1 MEVDATEVDTS
12 NQGSPETITA
22 DMEEDF
28 HLGGQGPGL
37 KVIEYRNQETINTT
51 IIIIKVHL
59 SLSCYLALV
68 IYLGI
73 SVSDEGLGSL
83 DIYYEHLLHT
93 NSGSIL

>member
-59 SLSCYLALV
+59 SLSCYLAVKLKSN
-68 IYLGI
+68 GGGD
-73 SVSDEGLGSL
+73 SP
-83 DIYYEHLLHT
+83 
-93 NSGSIL
+93 SIIIIIIK